1 MHATEERGV
10 RTITFDRP
18 DAMNAFT
25 TDAAAELAGRIAGT
39 DPEGVDAIV
48 LTGEG
53 RAFSAGGDVAAMAE
67 LDERP
72 DEAAARIEESF
83 GRLAE
88 AVLDAPLPIVARV
101 NGDAVGAGLSIVALS
116 DFAYTVESARFGAAF
131 VKVGLIP
138 DTGGTFL
145 LPRLVGLRAAKRL
158 VFTGNLIDAR
168 EAADLGLVNRTVPTD
183 ELDAAVDDLLDTLRG
198 RPTRT
203 IGLAKRALHE
213 NMAAS
218 QASALEY
225 EALLQSHAYGTPEHE
240 AGVQSFLGNDSGAD
254 SDA

>member
-18 DAMNAFT
+18 AAMNAFT
-25 TDAAAELAGRIAGT
+25 PDAAAELAERIEGA
-39 DPEGVDAIV
+39 DPESLDAIV

-67 LDERP
+67 IEERP
-72 DEAAARIEESF
+72 DEAAGRIEESF

-88 AVLDAPLPIVARV
+88 AMLEAPVPIVARV

-116 DFAYTVESARFGAAF
+116 DFASAVESARFGAAF

-158 VFTGNLIDAR
+158 VFTGDLIDAE
-168 EAADLGLVNRTVPTD
+168 EAAELGLINRAVPAD
-183 ELDAAVDDLLDTLRG
+183 ELDAVVDDLLDTLRD

-203 IGLAKRALHE
+203 IGLAKQALHE
-213 NMAAS
+213 NLSESPAA
-218 QASALEY
+218 ALEY

-240 AGVQSFLGNDSGAD
+240 AGVQSFLGDDSGAND
-254 SDA
+254 R

>member
-1 MHATEERGV
+1 MHATEEQGV

-25 TDAAAELAGRIAGT
+25 TDHARELAERIETA
-39 DPEGVDAIV
+39 DPDALDAVV

-67 LDERP
+67 MDERP
-72 DEAAARIEESF
+72 DEAAARIEDSF

-88 AVLDAPLPIVARV
+88 AMLDAPVPVVARV
-101 NGDAVGAGLSIVALS
+101 NGDAVGAGLSVVALS
-116 DFAYTVESARFGAAF
+116 DFAYAVESARFGAAF

-145 LPRLVGLRAAKRL
+145 LPQLVGLRAAKRL
-158 VFTGNLIDAR
+158 VFTGDLIDAE
-168 EAADLGLVNRTVPTD
+168 EAADLGLVNRTVPED
-183 ELDAAVDDLLDTLRG
+183 ELDDEVDDLLETLRD

-213 NMAAS
+213 NLTKSPAA
-218 QASALEY
+218 ALEY
-225 EALLQSHAYGTPEHE
+225 EAFVQSHAYGTPEHE
-240 AGVQSFLGNDSGAD
+240 DGVRAFLGR
-254 SDA
+254 SDDETDER

>member
-1 MHATEERGV
+1 MHAAEERGV

-25 TDAAAELAGRIAGT
+25 TDQATELADRIETA
-39 DPEGVDAIV
+39 DPDSIDAIV

-72 DEAAARIEESF
+72 DEAAGRIEASF

-88 AVLDAPLPIVARV
+88 AMLDAPVPVVARV

-116 DFAYTVESARFGAAF
+116 DFAYAVERARFGAAF

-158 VFTGNLIDAR
+158 VFTGDLIDAG
-168 EAADLGLVNRTVPTD
+168 EAAELGLVNRTVPAD
-183 ELDAAVDDLLDTLRG
+183 ELDAVVDDLLETLRD

-213 NMAAS
+213 NMGES
-218 QASALEY
+218 PTSALEY

-240 AGVQSFLGNDSGAD
+240 AGVRSFLTRSGNPGNG
-254 SDA
+254 

>member
-1 MHATEERGV
+1 MHVSEAEGV
-10 RTITFDRP
+10 RRITFDRP

-25 TDAAAELAGRIAGT
+25 TDAAATLADRIEAA
-39 DPEGVDAIV
+39 DPESLDAVV

-72 DEAAARIEESF
+72 DEAADRIEATF

-88 AVLDAPLPIVARV
+88 AMLEAPVPIVARV

-116 DFAYTVESARFGAAF
+116 DFAYAVESARFGAAF

-138 DTGGTFL
+138 DTGGTAL

-158 VFTGNLIDAR
+158 TFTGDLVGAE
-168 EAADLGLVNRTVPTD
+168 EAAELGLINRAVPAD
-183 ELDAAVDDLLDTLRG
+183 DLDAVVDDLLETLRD

-203 IGLAKRALHE
+203 IALAKQALHRNLAE
-213 NMAAS
+213 S
-218 QASALEY
+218 PTSALEY

-240 AGVQSFLGNDSGAD
+240 AGVRSFLEEGDR
-254 SDA
+254 

>member
-1 MHATEERGV
+1 MHATEVRGV

-25 TDAAAELAGRIAGT
+25 TDHARELAERIEAA
-39 DPEGVDAIV
+39 DPDALDAVV

-67 LDERP
+67 MDERP

-88 AVLDAPLPIVARV
+88 AMLDAPVPIVARV
-101 NGDAVGAGLSIVALS
+101 NGDAVGAGLSVVGLS
-116 DFAYTVESARFGAAF
+116 DFAYAVDAARFGAAF

-158 VFTGNLIDAR
+158 VFTGELIDA
-168 EAADLGLVNRTVPTD
+168 EAAAELGLVNRAVAPD
-183 ELDAAVDDLLDTLRG
+183 ELDAAIDDLLETLRD

-213 NMAAS
+213 NLAES
-218 QASALEY
+218 PGSALEY
-225 EALLQSHAYGTPEHE
+225 EALIQSHAYGTPEHE
-240 AGVQSFLGNDSGAD
+240 EGVRAFLGGRDGTD
-254 SDA
+254 DD